1 MTMNLEK
8 IFKKYLRT
16 NDWTVANTSQTNNG
30 TWWKT
35 IAGSQHQ
42 INILPNPLRFN
53 LYVHE
58 TIGGNRN
65 HFITTVHVI
74 DFFNDDKRD
83 FVGIVKHFIELEA
96 DRPLQVIMDKT
107 ATSAGE
113 QAELDANEPDWEQY
127 QKESQADADYD
138 QDKLVSEYDP
148 H

>member
-1 MTMNLEK
+1 MTMDLEK
-8 IFKKYLRT
+8 IFKKYL
-16 NDWTVANTSQTNNG
+16 NEHNWTVANTSQTNNG

-35 IAGSQHQ
+35 IAGGQHQ

-83 FVGIVKHFIELEA
+83 FVGIVKHFIELGS
-96 DRPLQVIMDKT
+96 D
-107 ATSAGE
+107 
-113 QAELDANEPDWEQY
+113 EPDWEQY
-127 QKESQADADYD
+127 QKDSQADADYD
-138 QDKLVSEYDP
+138 QDKLISEYDP

>member
-8 IFKKYLRT
+8 IFKKYLQT
-16 NDWTVANTSQTNNG
+16 NDWTVANIPQTNAG

-35 IAGSQHQ
+35 IAGKQHQ
-42 INILPNPLRFN
+42 INIMINPLRFN

-65 HFITTVHVI
+65 HFITTAHVI
-74 DFFNDDKRD
+74 DFFDENRTATERKD
-83 FVGIVKHFIELEA
+83 FIGIVQHFIELRS
-96 DRPLQVIMDKT
+96 D
-107 ATSAGE
+107 
-113 QAELDANEPDWEQY
+113 EPDWEQY